1 MPEVTFAD
9 VTGGT
14 GGAVAPE
21 PSVSGMNGTD
31 GADGMDATQ
40 ERGAATQE
48 RGAAEPAIVV
58 EGLHKRYGRKIAVGD
73 IGLRVE
79 RGEIFGILGANGA
92 GKTTTV
98 ETIAGLRRAGRHD
111 RGTVRVLGLDPQR
124 DRAAL
129 RQVLGVQLQDARLH
143 DALTVDELIGLYR
156 SFYPHPRPATELV
169 GLVGLEEQRRVRF
182 DKLSGGQQ
190 QRLSIAL
197 ALAGRP
203 RVVILDELTT
213 GLDPK
218 ARRQMWAT
226 VERLRDEGTTIL
238 LVSHAMEEVERLCD
252 RIALLDAGR
261 VLATGTPAA
270 LVAEVGAT
278 DLDEAFV
285 ALTGTHVEAEEAA

>member
-1 MPEVTFAD
+1 M
-9 VTGGT
+9 
-14 GGAVAPE
+14 
-21 PSVSGMNGTD
+21 D
-31 GADGMDATQ
+31 GNQNHG
-40 ERGAATQE
+40 E
-48 RGAAEPAIVV
+48 AEPAIVV
-58 EGLHKRYGRKIAVGD
+58 EGLHKRYGQKIAVD
-73 IGLRVE
+73 DVGLRVE

-98 ETIAGLRRAGRHD
+98 ETIAGLHRAGRHD

-156 SFYPHPRPATELV
+156 SFYPHPRPAAELV
-169 GLVGLEEQRRVRF
+169 GLVGLEEQRSVRF

-197 ALAGRP
+197 ALTGRP

-218 ARRQMWAT
+218 SRRQMWAT
-226 VERLRDEGTTIL
+226 VEQLRDEGSTIL

-252 RIALLDAGR
+252 RVALLDAGR

-270 LVAEVGAT
+270 LVAEAGAA

-285 ALTGTHVEAEEAA
+285 ALTGKHAEEEEAA